1 MGTIKK
7 RLENNYYWNA
17 QECIQDFNTMF
28 TNCYIYN
35 KVRCGGLCSFALGK
49 RRRWACLEP
58 RTGVLGA
65 DRIESDKRPL
75 QAEMNRAT
83 GFACD

>member
-1 MGTIKK
+1 MYPGLQHYVYK
-7 RLENNYYWNA
+7 LLHLQQGEMW
-17 QECIQDFNTMF
+17 
-28 TNCYIYN
+28 
-35 KVRCGGLCSFALGK
+35 GLCSFALGK